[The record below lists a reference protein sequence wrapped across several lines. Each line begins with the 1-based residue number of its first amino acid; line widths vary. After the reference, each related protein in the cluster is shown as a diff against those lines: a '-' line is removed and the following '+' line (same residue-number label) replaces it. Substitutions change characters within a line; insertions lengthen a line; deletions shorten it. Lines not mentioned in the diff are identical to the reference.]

1 MKMEIKTISLTFVN
15 SYLIKTDKGY
25 ILIDTGV
32 PTSRDALEKALET
45 EGVKPGDL
53 KLVIITHG
61 DIDHVGNCAYL
72 RKKYGV
78 KIAMHKNDAK
88 MAETGEMLM
97 ERKRTGGSLMMTIM
111 QFLMGGKK
119 RMKKMMDEFE
129 KFSPDIFLED
139 GQDLKDFGLDAKV
152 VSIPGHT
159 PGSIAILTSDGS
171 LFSGDTVLNRSKPQ
185 WANIIYNEESLAAT
199 ITKLKT
205 LTVNNVYPGHGKP
218 FNAGGKLEF

>member
-1 MKMEIKTISLTFVN
+1 MEIKTISLTFVN
-15 SYLIKTDKGY
+15 SYLIKTEKGY

-32 PTSRDALEKALET
+32 PMSRTALEEGLEK

-53 KLVIITHG
+53 NLVIITHG
-61 DIDHVGNCAYL
+61 DIDHTGNCAYI

-88 MAETGEMLM
+88 MAETGEMLID
-97 ERKRTGGSLMMTIM
+97 RKRTGGSLMMTIM

-119 RMKKMMDEFE
+119 RMKKMMDAFE

-139 GQDLKDFGLDAKV
+139 GQDLKEFGFDAKV

-171 LFSGDTVLNRSKPQ
+171 LFSGDTVLNRSKPE
-185 WANIIYNEESLAAT
+185 WANIIYSVENLEDT
-199 ITKLKT
+199 INKLKS
-205 LTVNNVYPGHGKP
+205 LTINNVYPGHGKP
-218 FNAGGKLEF
+218 FKTGGKLEF

>member
-1 MKMEIKTISLTFVN
+1 MEIKTISLTFVN

>member
-1 MKMEIKTISLTFVN
+1 MEIKTISLTFVN
-15 SYLIKTDKGY
+15 SYLIKTDKGF

-32 PTSRDALEKALET
+32 PMSRNALEKGLEA

-53 KLVIITHG
+53 NLVIITHG
-61 DIDHVGNCAYL
+61 DIDHIGNCAYL
-72 RKKYGV
+72 KKKYGV
-78 KIAMHKNDAK
+78 RIAMHKNDAK
-88 MAETGEMLM
+88 MAETGEMLAD
-97 ERKRTGGSLMMTIM
+97 RKRTGGSLMMTVM

-119 RMKKMMDEFE
+119 RMKKMMDGFE

-139 GQDLKDFGLDAKV
+139 GQELKDFGFDAKV

-185 WANIIYNEESLAAT
+185 WANIIYNEENLAAT
-199 ITKLKT
+199 IKKLKT
-205 LTVNNVYPGHGKP
+205 MTVNNVYPGHGKP

>member
-1 MKMEIKTISLTFVN
+1 MEIKTISLTFVN
-15 SYLIKTDKGY
+15 SYLVKTDKGY

-32 PTSRDALEKALET
+32 PMSRTALEKGLEK
-45 EGVKPGDL
+45 EGIKPGDL
-53 KLVIITHG
+53 NLVIITHG
-61 DIDHVGNCAYL
+61 DIDHTGNCAYI

-97 ERKRTGGSLMMTIM
+97 DRKRTGGSLMMAIM

-119 RMKKMMDEFE
+119 RMKKMMEAFE

-139 GQDLKDFGLDAKV
+139 GQELKEFGLDAKV

-171 LFSGDTVLNRSKPQ
+171 LFSGDTVLNRSKPE
-185 WANIIYNEESLAAT
+185 WANIIYSVESLEDT
-199 ITKLKT
+199 INKLKG

-218 FNAGGKLEF
+218 FKTGGKLEF